1 MKGDTEHM
9 ASGLKL
15 TIELVPRP
23 CWHSNLHTSMPRATW
38 DHLRRLVYTK
48 YNYHC
53 GICQASNVQMICHEI
68 WQYDDEQHIQKLAGF
83 IALCPM
89 CNHCKHL
96 GLAGTLAAEG
106 KLDFEQVIAHFMRV
120 NQCSR
125 EDYEA
130 HEKEAWRLFAERS
143 KHSWTTDLGKYT
155 HLVIQKERT
164 N

>member
-68 WQYDDEQHIQKLAGF
+68 WQYDDEQHIQK
-83 IALCPM
+83 IAR
-89 CNHCKHL
+89 
-96 GLAGTLAAEG
+96 
-106 KLDFEQVIAHFMRV
+106 FMRV

-130 HEKEAWRLFAERS
+130 HEKEAWRLFAERN
-143 KHSWTTDLGKYT
+143 KHSWTTDLGKYA
-155 HLVIQKERT
+155 HLVTQKER
-164 N
+164 